1 MKRQNIL
8 PITLFISITI
18 LVAIADVRALVP
30 TEIRNWD
37 AVGRLFS
44 SSGLYKETLTDASVT
59 PINPHAFQDSKLWIN
74 VVDFFRDLF
83 NFEIDRPE
91 ELTPSAEYLRGEEA
105 QEQKPLPSKP
115 LAMYDPRVE
124 YEEAVIGAV
133 DKATP
138 SVVSIVVSR
147 YVPVLERCPVTDPF
161 FGPGFR
167 LYIPCDLGRTERVE
181 VGGGTGF
188 FVSSDGLILT
198 NRHVVAD
205 RDAEYIVFAGEGTR
219 HNARVIAVDDEED
232 LALLKIEG
240 KNFPALP
247 LSNSDA
253 VRLGQTAIAIGN
265 ALGEF
270 KNTVSRG
277 VISGLNRTV
286 QAHDPLGR
294 IVTIEN
300 VFQTDAAIN
309 PGNSGGPLINLRGE
323 VIGVN
328 TAIARGAENIG
339 FAIPI
344 NKARELIN
352 RATLP

>member
-8 PITLFISITI
+8 FIVFIISTII
-18 LVAIADVRALVP
+18 LVALLDVRALAP
-30 TEIRNWD
+30 TGARNWD
-37 AVGRLFS
+37 IISRLFGGS
-44 SSGLYKETLTDASVT
+44 DSYSVVHT
-59 PINPHAFQDSKLWIN
+59 NPHSAQDLKLWTNIT
-74 VVDFFRDLF
+74 DFFRDF
-83 NFEIDRPE
+83 SNFKTDESKESISS
-91 ELTPSAEYLRGEEA
+91 TEYSQLNKVREQESFPGES
-105 QEQKPLPSKP
+105 LV
-115 LAMYDPRVE
+115 LYDPRVE
-124 YEEAVIGAV
+124 YEEMVIGVV

-161 FGPGFR
+161 WGPGFR
-167 LYIPCDLGRTERVE
+167 LYIPCDLGRTQRVE

-198 NRHVVAD
+198 NKHVVAD
-205 RDAEYIVFAGEGTR
+205 RNAEYIVFAGEDAR
-219 HNARVIAVDDEED
+219 HSAKVVAIDDVED

-240 KNFPALP
+240 DNFPALP
-247 LSNSDA
+247 LGDSNA

-277 VISGLNRTV
+277 VISGLDRTV

-294 IVTIEN
+294 TVTIEG

-323 VIGVN
+323 VIGIN

-339 FAIPI
+339 FAIPV
-344 NKARELIN
+344 NKARELIQK
-352 RATLP
+352 ATLP

>member
-8 PITLFISITI
+8 FIALLISIII
-18 LVAIADVRALVP
+18 LVALLDVRVLAP
-30 TEIRNWD
+30 TAARNWTII
-37 AVGRLFS
+37 GGLF
-44 SSGLYKETLTDASVT
+44 GDFEPY
-59 PINPHAFQDSKLWIN
+59 PITSANPHSVQDLKLWNNIT
-74 VVDFFRDLF
+74 DFFRNFF
-83 NFEIDRPE
+83 NFKIDEPKE
-91 ELTPSAEYLRGEEA
+91 SIYSVEYPQFNEA
-105 QEQKPLPSKP
+105 QKPVSEESLT
-115 LAMYDPRVE
+115 LYDPRVE

-133 DKATP
+133 DRVTP

-161 FGPGFR
+161 WGPGFR
-167 LYIPCDLGRTERVE
+167 LYIPCDLGRTQRVE

-205 RDAEYIVFAGEGTR
+205 KNAEYIVFAGEDAR
-219 HNARVIAVDDEED
+219 HSARVIAIDDVED

-240 KNFPALP
+240 DNFPALP
-247 LSNSDA
+247 LGNSDT

-286 QAHDPLGR
+286 QAHDSLGR
-294 IVTIEN
+294 AVTIEN

-352 RATLP
+352 KATLP

>member
-8 PITLFISITI
+8 LIILCISIII
-18 LVAIADVRALVP
+18 LVALLDVRALAP
-30 TEIRNWD
+30 TEYRNWNI
-37 AVGRLFS
+37 ASRLFS
-44 SSGLYKETLTDASVT
+44 SSDPYSIVPA
-59 PINPHAFQDSKLWIN
+59 NPHSIQDLKLWNNIT
-74 VVDFFRDLF
+74 DFFSNLF
-83 NFEIDRPE
+83 NFKTNPSQTLISPTESL
-91 ELTPSAEYLRGEEA
+91 ELNEA
-105 QEQKPLPSKP
+105 RKQEASLSES
-115 LAMYDPRVE
+115 LSLYDSRVE
-124 YEEAVIGAV
+124 YEETVIGVV
-133 DKATP
+133 DRATP

-147 YVPVLERCPVTDPF
+147 YVSVLERCPVTDPF
-161 FGPGFR
+161 WGPGFR
-167 LYIPCDLGRTERVE
+167 LYIPCDLGRTQRVE

-205 RDAEYIVFAGEGTR
+205 RNAEYIVFAGEDAR
-219 HNARVIAVDDEED
+219 HSARVIAIDDTED
-232 LALLKIEG
+232 LALLKIKG
-240 KNFPALP
+240 NNFPALP
-247 LSNSDA
+247 LGNSDV
-253 VRLGQTAIAIGN
+253 VRLGQTSIAIGN

-277 VISGLNRTV
+277 VISGLGRTV

-294 IVTIEN
+294 TVTIEG

-323 VIGVN
+323 VIGIN

-344 NKARELIN
+344 NKARKLIQS
-352 RATLP
+352 ATLP

>member
-8 PITLFISITI
+8 LIALIISIII
-18 LVAIADVRALVP
+18 LVALLDVRALAP
-30 TEIRNWD
+30 TEARNWD
-37 AVGRLFS
+37 IASRLFGNVEPYS
-44 SSGLYKETLTDASVT
+44 AT
-59 PINPHAFQDSKLWIN
+59 PESPHYAQDLKFQTN
-74 VVDFFRDLF
+74 VIDFFRNFF
-83 NFEIDRPE
+83 NFKIDETEESISPIEHSQLNEVQKPFSE
-91 ELTPSAEYLRGEEA
+91 EL
-105 QEQKPLPSKP
+105 
-115 LAMYDPRVE
+115 LAPYDPRVE

-133 DKATP
+133 DRVTP

-161 FGPGFR
+161 WGPGFR
-167 LYIPCDLGRTERVE
+167 LYIPCDLGRTQRVE

-188 FVSSDGLILT
+188 FVSGDGLILT
-198 NRHVVAD
+198 NKHVVAD
-205 RDAEYIVFAGEGTR
+205 KNAEYIIFAGEDAR
-219 HNARVIAVDDEED
+219 HSAKVVAIDDAED

-240 KNFPALP
+240 DNFPALP
-247 LSNSDA
+247 LGDSDT

-277 VISGLNRTV
+277 VISGLGRTV
-286 QAHDPLGR
+286 QAHDSLGR
-294 IVTIEN
+294 SITIEN

-344 NKARELIN
+344 NKARELIQ
-352 RATLP
+352 TIVLPSNL

>member
-8 PITLFISITI
+8 FIILIISIII
-18 LVAIADVRALVP
+18 LVALLDVRALAP
-30 TEIRNWD
+30 TEARNWD
-37 AVGRLFS
+37 IVSRLFS
-44 SSGLYKETLTDASVT
+44 NAKSSPVVSA
-59 PINPHAFQDSKLWIN
+59 NPHSAQDLKFQTNIT
-74 VVDFFRDLF
+74 DFFRKFF
-83 NFEIDRPE
+83 NLEINQLE
-91 ELTPSAEYLRGEEA
+91 EPISPAEYSQLNGA
-105 QEQKPLPSKP
+105 QEQGLSPDKSRAP
-115 LAMYDPRVE
+115 YDPRME

-133 DKATP
+133 DRVAP

-161 FGPGFR
+161 WGPDFR

-181 VGGGTGF
+181 IGGGTGF

-198 NRHVVAD
+198 NKHVVAD
-205 RDAEYIVFAGEGTR
+205 RSAEYIIFAGEDAR
-219 HNARVIAVDDEED
+219 HSARVIAIDDVED

-240 KNFPALP
+240 DNFPALP
-247 LSNSDA
+247 LGNSDT

-277 VISGLNRTV
+277 VISGLGRTV
-286 QAHDPLGR
+286 QASDALGR
-294 IVTIEN
+294 TITIEN

-339 FAIPI
+339 FAIPV
-344 NKARELIN
+344 NKARELIQTI
-352 RATLP
+352 ALP

>member
-8 PITLFISITI
+8 FIILFISII
-18 LVAIADVRALVP
+18 VLVALLDVRVLAP
-30 TEIRNWD
+30 TADRNWTII
-37 AVGRLFS
+37 GGLF
-44 SSGLYKETLTDASVT
+44 GDFEPYPIASV
-59 PINPHAFQDSKLWIN
+59 NPHSVQDLKLWNNIT
-74 VVDFFRDLF
+74 DFFRNIF
-83 NFEIDRPE
+83 NIETNQRE
-91 ELTPSAEYLRGEEA
+91 ESIFPAEYSQLNE
-105 QEQKPLPSKP
+105 EQKPLSKESP
-115 LAMYDPRVE
+115 LLYDPRIE

-133 DKATP
+133 DRATP

-167 LYIPCDLGRTERVE
+167 LYIPCDLGRTQRVE

-198 NRHVVAD
+198 NKHVVAD
-205 RDAEYIVFAGEGTR
+205 RNAEYIIFAGEDAR
-219 HNARVIAVDDEED
+219 HTARVVAVDDVED

-240 KNFPALP
+240 NNFPALP
-247 LSNSDA
+247 LGNSDT

-265 ALGEF
+265 ALGEY
-270 KNTVSRG
+270 KNTVSKG
-277 VISGLNRTV
+277 VISGLDRTV

-294 IVTIEN
+294 TITIEG

-309 PGNSGGPLINLRGE
+309 PGNSGGPLINLKGE